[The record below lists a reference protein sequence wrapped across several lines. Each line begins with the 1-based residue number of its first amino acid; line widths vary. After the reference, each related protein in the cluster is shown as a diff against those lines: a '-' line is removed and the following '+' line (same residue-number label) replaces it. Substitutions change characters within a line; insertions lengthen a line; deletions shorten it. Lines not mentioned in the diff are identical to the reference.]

1 MYTTEVHPPPLI
13 PHASS
18 SSFPYLSSKL
28 CHIACS
34 RIILLRIRIL
44 ASYSLIRASASSIL
58 PSTIPDI

>member
-1 MYTTEVHPPPLI
+1 MYSTPPPTAY
-13 PHASS
+13 ASS

-44 ASYSLIRASASSIL
+44 ASYSLIRESASSIL
-58 PSTIPDI
+58 PSTMPDI